1 MPKHTLQVAAAVR
14 AVLPLVRR
22 SGLAVQAQRSSKAYQ
37 CPCHAH
43 SGLTLPSRGHA
54 TAGGGSSLCRHWR
67 RRRMPLTSNV
77 RRAKCNVLQ
86 SSASARPF
94 GGLRTVGGRSVSA
107 LLTSLPSSQR
117 SLSIPTLSG
126 SVTWGRPA
134 TAWRRSL
141 PSAVNSSPVSAGLPP
156 MKASRSFGSTVGSAS
171 GAARVREL
179 VQPNRAVEWTA
190 NGGARLRAAATVV
203 APLSATHLQR

>member
-1 MPKHTLQVAAAVR
+1 M
-14 AVLPLVRR
+14 
-22 SGLAVQAQRSSKAYQ
+22 Q
-37 CPCHAH
+37 CPAIGREC
-43 SGLTLPSRGHA
+43 PS
-54 TAGGGSSLCRHWR
+54 
-67 RRRMPLTSNV
+67 
-77 RRAKCNVLQ
+77 
-86 SSASARPF
+86 F

-107 LLTSLPSSQR
+107 LLTSLPSSQP
-117 SLSIPTLSG
+117 SLSIPTLSA

-141 PSAVNSSPVSAGLPP
+141 PSAVNSSPVSAELPL
-156 MKASRSFGSTVGSAS
+156 KALRSLGSTVGSAS

-190 NGGARLRAAATVV
+190 NGGARLRATATVV